1 MNEIAQR
8 KIGEI
13 ELLRWPMAVLV
24 VCIHADFLNSDL
36 LSNGRVINV
45 NDLGSV
51 YLIITYISQILGRI
65 AVPLFFMI
73 SGYLFFR
80 NFVETAS
87 LEVKLSWY
95 KKKIKGRVSSLL
107 VPLISWNLLM
117 CTYFVL
123 KQYTPIRAFCPNLNI
138 DWTILAVISAPF
150 DFICDN
156 SHTAPIDNPLWF
168 VRNLFFIALL
178 TPIFF
183 KKRIAVV
190 ILGLCTIVWM
200 FNPKDDYSVLP
211 TIIFFISGGAL
222 SMYNK
227 AIYICRTKMV
237 VSSIA
242 IMYLLLSFVDLLY
255 YNKSVYCQPLHNIAI
270 MVGCVFALSI
280 SSLVASETKWR
291 IPSLFSESS
300 FVIFAFH
307 SFVLYDI
314 QKIMFRILFNCN
326 LTSAECLFVYSSSIA
341 FSVVISM
348 LVYLLIKKNSFLSFL
363 FIGR

>member
-138 DWTILAVISAPF
+138 DYLS
-150 DFICDN
+150 
-156 SHTAPIDNPLWF
+156 
-168 VRNLFFIALL
+168 
-178 TPIFF
+178 
-183 KKRIAVV
+183 
-190 ILGLCTIVWM
+190 
-200 FNPKDDYSVLP
+200 
-211 TIIFFISGGAL
+211 SG
-222 SMYNK
+222 
-227 AIYICRTKMV
+227 
-237 VSSIA
+237 
-242 IMYLLLSFVDLLY
+242 
-255 YNKSVYCQPLHNIAI
+255 
-270 MVGCVFALSI
+270 
-280 SSLVASETKWR
+280 
-291 IPSLFSESS
+291 
-300 FVIFAFH
+300 
-307 SFVLYDI
+307 
-314 QKIMFRILFNCN
+314 
-326 LTSAECLFVYSSSIA
+326 
-341 FSVVISM
+341 
-348 LVYLLIKKNSFLSFL
+348 
-363 FIGR
+363 